1 MLVYILK
8 TEELPFELD
17 PADTL
22 ETSAQEHRKCKIFGY
37 SLGMWLLSSL
47 FSEAHFIK
55 KKILEQTCNCWPADG
70 MSDEKGQG
78 SRT

>member
-8 TEELPFELD
+8 TQELPFELD

-37 SLGMWLLSSL
+37 SILSACDCCLLCFLKHIL
-47 FSEAHFIK
+47 FK
-55 KKILEQTCNCWPADG
+55 KKSWNKNMQLPAG
-70 MSDEKGQG
+70 
-78 SRT
+78 